1 MFPEIMTFFTNNAN
15 GIMYLMLFFIVI
27 LFVFSYLSLPA
38 NKNGKNGSM
47 NNPFLS
53 SYGKNI
59 IFSFFFIIIVLFLFS
74 LLGYSSAFSTSSS
87 SSSQTNGS
95 PSFIEWITGTG
106 LFTFFSANG
115 LSILNVVIIFLMF
128 IVLFSMVGVNFNPP
142 KNRKVQKVV
151 EIEGFSCNLADP
163 PENEKQCNYLSKTN
177 CISTSCCGWLNGEK
191 CVSSDLHHR
200 NPNFLSDAQGNKII
214 VKTWCTSASCN
225 E

>member
-15 GIMYLMLFFIVI
+15 GIMYLMLFFIVL
-27 LFVFSYLSLPA
+27 LFVVSYFSVPA
-38 NKNGKNGSM
+38 NKNNGKNGRL
-47 NNPFLS
+47 NEQFFS

-59 IFSFFFIIIVLFLFS
+59 IFSFFLIVIVLFLFS

-87 SSSQTNGS
+87 SSSAS
-95 PSFIEWITGTG
+95 PSFIDWLTGTR
-106 LFTFFSANG
+106 LFVFFGANG
-115 LSILNVVIIFLMF
+115 LSIINVVIIFLMF

-142 KNRKVQKVV
+142 KNKTIQKVV

-163 PENEKQCNYLSKTN
+163 PENEKQCNLLSKTN

>member
-15 GIMYLMLFFIVI
+15 GIMYLMLFFIVL
-27 LFVFSYLSLPA
+27 LFVVSYLSVPA
-38 NKNGKNGSM
+38 NKNNGKNGRL
-47 NNPFLS
+47 NAQFFS

-59 IFSFFFIIIVLFLFS
+59 IFSFFLIVIVLFLFS

-87 SSSQTNGS
+87 PNAS
-95 PSFIEWITGTG
+95 PSFIDWLTGTR

-115 LSILNVVIIFLMF
+115 LSIINVVIIFLMF

-142 KNRKVQKVV
+142 QNKTVQKVV

-163 PENEKQCNYLSKTN
+163 PENEKQCNLLSKTN